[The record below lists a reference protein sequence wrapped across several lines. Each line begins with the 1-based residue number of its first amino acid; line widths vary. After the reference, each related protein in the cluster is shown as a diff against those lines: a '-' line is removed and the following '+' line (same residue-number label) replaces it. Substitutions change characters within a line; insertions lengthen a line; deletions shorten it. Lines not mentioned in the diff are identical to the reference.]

1 MLQFV
6 LIGATH
12 AKCDLD
18 IFKFGSSY
26 EKVTQ
31 LIGDVPII
39 SVSTPNRLFVPGE
52 IVCNNEILFEGTPVF
67 FIFLEDSLVR
77 IELTR
82 YNFGEGEPS
91 LADWAESQ
99 YGEIKKKPK
108 SFYDS
113 KPNANWYW
121 DQSNALIQY
130 AVESDESG
138 FAESVVIESK
148 RHGKLFEEQA
158 IKEEANSN

>member
-1 MLQFV
+1 MTKNIFKILMLQFV

-18 IFKFGSSY
+18 IFKFGSNY
-26 EKVTQ
+26 EKVSQ

-77 IELTR
+77 IELTPVR
-82 YNFGEGEPS
+82 VSFSTGS
-91 LADWAESQ
+91 ASKLAT
-99 YGEIKKKPK
+99 
-108 SFYDS
+108 
-113 KPNANWYW
+113 
-121 DQSNALIQY
+121 
-130 AVESDESG
+130 
-138 FAESVVIESK
+138 
-148 RHGKLFEEQA
+148 
-158 IKEEANSN
+158 

>member
-1 MLQFV
+1 MLQLI
-6 LIGATH
+6 LIGTTH

-26 EKVTQ
+26 EKVSQ
-31 LIGDVPII
+31 SIGDVPII

-52 IVCNNEILFEGTPVF
+52 VVCKNEILFEGTPVF

-82 YNFGEGEPS
+82 YNFGEGRPS
-91 LADWAESQ
+91 LISWAESE
-99 YGEIKKKPK
+99 YGQIEKKPK
-108 SFYDS
+108 SFYDP

-121 DQSNALIQY
+121 DRSNELIQY

-138 FAESVVIESK
+138 FAESIYIESK
-148 RHGKLFEEQA
+148 NHSDLFDKQVA
-158 IKEEANSN
+158 NDEASTN